1 MKISS
6 LSTEVSSYR
15 RITSLMLTREVSRVD
30 NSLFKGIYKNYNHLV
45 LVVHSPSLLEVVQTK
60 EKHF

>member
-1 MKISS
+1 
-6 LSTEVSSYR
+6 
-15 RITSLMLTREVSRVD
+15 MLTREVSRVD

-45 LVVHSPSLLEVVQTK
+45 LVVHSPLLEVVQTK